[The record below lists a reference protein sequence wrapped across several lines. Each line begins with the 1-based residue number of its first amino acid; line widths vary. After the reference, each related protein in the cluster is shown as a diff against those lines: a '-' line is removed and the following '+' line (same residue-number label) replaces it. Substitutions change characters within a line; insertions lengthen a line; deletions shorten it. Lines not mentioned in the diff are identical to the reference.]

1 MTGGPA
7 ESSRIRQGIPWNRSM
22 RRVFWAIPLLLCG
35 WLWCTPSGQQQIPN
49 MTNQQRRQPLGGFGD
64 EDAVF
69 AARQIRALN
78 ADRQKS
84 MVSDSEK
91 LLKLAKEL
99 NEEIALGNGEAL
111 SAAQVRKL
119 AEIEKLA
126 HNVKQKMSFSV
137 AGGPAF
143 HDIMIQP
150 SP

>member
-1 MTGGPA
+1 MRHPMKVEGVFVANWHCNQQMPRFVKECVMTGVPA

-22 RRVFWAIPLLLCG
+22 RRVFWAIPLFLCG

-84 MVSDSEK
+84 MVSD
-91 LLKLAKEL
+91 
-99 NEEIALGNGEAL
+99 
-111 SAAQVRKL
+111 
-119 AEIEKLA
+119 
-126 HNVKQKMSFSV
+126 
-137 AGGPAF
+137 
-143 HDIMIQP
+143 
-150 SP
+150 

>member
-1 MTGGPA
+1 MTGVPA
-7 ESSRIRQGIPWNRSM
+7 DSSRIRQGIPWNRSM
-22 RRVFWAIPLLLCG
+22 RRVLWSFPLFLCG
-35 WLWCTPSGQQQIPN
+35 WLWCTASGQQQIPN

-84 MVSDSEK
+84 MVSDTEK
-91 LLKLAKEL
+91 LLRLAKEL
-99 NEEIALGNGEAL
+99 NEEIARGNGEAL

-126 HNVKQKMSFSV
+126 HNVKQKMSFSI